1 MSPQG
6 LNIDAQKIN
15 FICLGAAMSVIANTP
30 KPPYFAVIFTST
42 RTAGD
47 HGYDAVAHRML
58 ELAAQQSGFLGVES
72 ATQEIGI
79 TVSYWADMDSI
90 KHWKA
95 NAEHVQAQT
104 VGRKFWYQ
112 DFKVRIA
119 KVERDYSL

>member
-1 MSPQG
+1 
-6 LNIDAQKIN
+6 
-15 FICLGAAMSVIANTP
+15 
-30 KPPYFAVIFTST
+30 
-42 RTAGD
+42 
-47 HGYDAVAHRML
+47 
-58 ELAAQQSGFLGVES
+58 
-72 ATQEIGI
+72 
-79 TVSYWADMDSI
+79 MDSI